1 ESEYR
6 FNSRRQNEG
15 ISSGLVYAEQDSCIG
30 GGKNKP
36 VCRAKMHLFFL
47 SLQCYKLV
55 CHLNMLA
62 AAFGAKS
69 SDRSES
75 RRVWVFIC
83 VSNFFQHVLICF
95 SATQHKLPFLVA
107 VLLVLK

>member
-1 ESEYR
+1 
-6 FNSRRQNEG
+6 
-15 ISSGLVYAEQDSCIG
+15 
-30 GGKNKP
+30 
-36 VCRAKMHLFFL
+36 

-62 AAFGAKS
+62 VAFGAKS
-69 SDRSES
+69 SGQTMNRSES

-95 SATQHKLPFLVA
+95 SAAQRKLPFLVT
-107 VLLVLK
+107 VLLVSK